1 MHHRLSGPPLTPLQ
15 LRFSQLM
22 IRRPVLLVAALVVL
36 VGAAI
41 PLIVPARAEAAEAV
55 SAPGAVDASGPGP
68 LAHGETVPSTGVGAA
83 AQRDG
88 QATPEPAQPPT
99 AGDEPLAVTDRE
111 VLHKVKQAGL
121 WEMPVGMWAS
131 ERAVDPRVRE
141 VGGKIAVEHQE
152 LDGIVNKAAA
162 RLGVELPTEPT
173 PEQQGWIREID
184 AQRGAALDE
193 RAVFL
198 LRQAHGNVLPV
209 LTQVRVTTRN
219 AVIREF
225 TTEAMAFVQR
235 HIEYLESTG
244 LVRYGELPGTSELTN
259 PGWRSNALTFVL
271 FALVTAVFTILLI
284 LVGRALAGI
293 VRALLGSRRGRTTTP
308 RAPAGGHYARSRT

>member
-1 MHHRLSGPPLTPLQ
+1 MHHRLSGPRLIPLQ
-15 LRFSQLM
+15 LRGSQLV
-22 IRRPVLLVAALVVL
+22 IRRPILLVSALVLLVA
-36 VGAAI
+36 AAI
-41 PLIVPARAEAAEAV
+41 PLIVPARAAAAEAG
-55 SAPGAVDASGPGP
+55 SAPAAVETSTQIV
-68 LAHGETVPSTGVGAA
+68 LAHEGDSTSPQIGAPERRDEQA
-83 AQRDG
+83 APEGDRSTAADG
-88 QATPEPAQPPT
+88 
-99 AGDEPLAVTDRE
+99 DPLAVTDLE

-121 WEMPVGMWAS
+121 WEMPVGMWVS
-131 ERAVDPRVRE
+131 ERAADPRVRE
-141 VGGKIAVEHQE
+141 VGSKIAAEHQE
-152 LDGIVNKAAA
+152 LDGIVTEAAS
-162 RLGVELPTEPT
+162 RLDVELPDEPT
-173 PEQQGWIREID
+173 SEQQGWMREID
-184 AQRGAALDE
+184 AQRGAAFDE

-209 LTQVRVTTRN
+209 LTQVRVETRN

-244 LVRYGELPGTSELTN
+244 LVRFAELPGTSDLNN

-293 VRALLGSRRGRTTTP
+293 VRALTRSRRGRATRP
-308 RAPAGGHYARSRT
+308 RAPAGGHYARS